1 MGGKKIA
8 VRIDKLGRPTV
19 EAIGFNGVGCTEATK
34 SIEEALAGNVGIET
48 REFKPEYDAMET
60 EGETAK
66 LHW

>member
-8 VRIDKLGRPTV
+8 VTIDKLGRPSV

-34 SIEEALAGNVGIET
+34 SIEEALAGGNGVEV
-48 REFKPEYDAMET
+48 REFKPEFHNVET
-60 EGETAK
+60 EGETET